1 MSNFASTIDKEQ
13 LQSLE
18 TAVFPGKIVL
28 LDAEEI
34 SPELEEIFRA
44 EKLWG
49 FDTESKPVFKKGAKN
64 RIALIQMAT
73 KDTCYLVRL
82 SKQFPPVLTEIF
94 NNPEVMKV
102 GLSSKDDFLQLRS
115 ICKDLKPQNVVELQS
130 MVKSYGIEELSLQKI
145 YAILF
150 GQRISK
156 TQRLSNWQAPELSEA
171 QQQYAAMDAWSVR
184 EIYLKLQEFTPQ
196 AVRE

>member
-1 MSNFASTIDKEQ
+1 MSIASTIDKET

-28 LDAEEI
+28 LDAQEI
-34 SPELEEIFRA
+34 SPEIETVLRA

-49 FDTESKPVFKKGAKN
+49 FDTESKPVFQKGAKN
-64 RIALIQMAT
+64 RIALIQMST
-73 KDTCYLVRL
+73 QDTCYLIRL
-82 SKQFPPVLTEIF
+82 HRQFPEVLKDIF
-94 NNPEVMKV
+94 NDASIVKV

-115 ICKDLKPQNVVELQS
+115 ICKELNPQNVVEIQS
-130 MVKSYGIEELSLQKI
+130 IVKSYGIEDMSLQKI

-150 GQRISK
+150 GKRISK

-171 QQQYAAMDAWSVR
+171 QQQYAAMDAWAVR
-184 EIYLKLQEFTPQ
+184 EIYMKLQSLTPQ
-196 AVRE
+196 AIHE

>member
-184 EIYLKLQEFTPQ
+184 EIYLKLQEFTPR

>member
-1 MSNFASTIDKEQ
+1 MSNFASTIDTEQ

>member
-13 LQSLE
+13 LQNLE

-34 SPELEEIFRA
+34 TPELEEIFRA

-184 EIYLKLQEFTPQ
+184 EIYLKLQELTPQ

>member
-1 MSNFASTIDKEQ
+1 MSIASTIDKET

-28 LDAEEI
+28 LDAQEI
-34 SPELEEIFRA
+34 SPEIETVLRS

-49 FDTESKPVFKKGAKN
+49 FDTESKPVFQKGAKN
-64 RIALIQMAT
+64 RIALIQMST
-73 KDTCYLVRL
+73 QDTCYLIRL
-82 SKQFPPVLTEIF
+82 HRQFPEVLKDIF
-94 NNPEVMKV
+94 NDASIVKV

-115 ICKDLKPQNVVELQS
+115 ICKELNPQNVVEIQS
-130 MVKSYGIEELSLQKI
+130 IVKSYGIEDMSLQKI

-150 GQRISK
+150 GKRISK

-171 QQQYAAMDAWSVR
+171 QQQYAAMDAWAVR
-184 EIYLKLQEFTPQ
+184 EIYMKLQSLTPQ
-196 AVRE
+196 AIHE